1 MELKCEKLNQ
11 KNEKILSKLD
21 DKIGIN
27 KNKQVLREII
37 KCYEV
42 MKGAKNK
49 LEFENYNIIIRNE
62 SSYVLYEDLINVIA
76 EIYLENGI
84 IHNSDILY
92 LDRLDY
98 RINRMKNIKIE
109 EDVIVIDFSQTRKED
124 SEVKK
129 MIEDMM
135 EQMPQKTYIIIENKW
150 REGDINALMSETFSW
165 AMKIESISSEE
176 KEKFIEKFM
185 KENKL
190 KCKRSTII
198 EIAENPYYKI
208 KNILINILVNSKTKN
223 EENVEMLLDKNK
235 NTSKNNRNQKRKTN
249 KKQKAIDE
257 LDGMIGMSEV
267 KEQISKVVNYIKV
280 SQNRDKLPMLHMCF
294 YGNPGTGKTTVARI
308 LGKIFT
314 EEKIL
319 SDRDSFVE
327 AHGRDLVGM
336 YVGWTAGET
345 KRLVRRAEGGVLFI
359 DEAYSLISDKKGGYE
374 EEAIATLLKEMED
387 KRDKVC
393 IIMAGYE
400 NKMEELL
407 QMNPGFESRIQF
419 KIFFPD
425 YTSEE
430 LYEIFKL
437 LCKNEDYKLSSNI
450 KQTLLQVFEIA
461 KQQENFSNG
470 RFVRSLFEKVKME
483 QANRVVKNKTDKN
496 LIKKCDIIETLN
508 KLSYRKKEEK
518 KRVIGFSI

>member
-319 SDRDSFVE
+319 SDRDSFV
-327 AHGRDLVGM
+327 
-336 YVGWTAGET
+336 
-345 KRLVRRAEGGVLFI
+345 
-359 DEAYSLISDKKGGYE
+359 
-374 EEAIATLLKEMED
+374 
-387 KRDKVC
+387 
-393 IIMAGYE
+393 
-400 NKMEELL
+400 
-407 QMNPGFESRIQF
+407 
-419 KIFFPD
+419 
-425 YTSEE
+425 
-430 LYEIFKL
+430 
-437 LCKNEDYKLSSNI
+437 
-450 KQTLLQVFEIA
+450 
-461 KQQENFSNG
+461 
-470 RFVRSLFEKVKME
+470 
-483 QANRVVKNKTDKN
+483 
-496 LIKKCDIIETLN
+496 
-508 KLSYRKKEEK
+508 
-518 KRVIGFSI
+518 